1 MGYTNFGFLSP
12 DNIKVW
18 QKMVRHEILNKGQ
31 IIPKFAGV
39 GSDKPIEIIKD
50 LKKTIGGG
58 TECLMQLV
66 NRLVG
71 DGVVLSASGNLEGQ
85 EEDMQKSDQKIR
97 IDGLGHSVKH
107 KGDLVAQ
114 TEVAVFRDEARTA
127 LTDFGFDRLDQLA
140 MLTLSG
146 ISYAYNLNG
155 SLRTKPDGHGN
166 FLPDPTWQTLE
177 FAQDVTAPSS
187 LRHLMWDPIGLQLV
201 PGNTALITPNPST
214 FSYAAL
220 VNLQAFART
229 HHVKPLMQGGK
240 EYYVLLCTPFALAQL
255 KLDPEFQRA
264 IQNGGIR
271 GNENPWF
278 TGASVLVDGIAIHST
293 DLCYTTTG
301 APSGSKWGP
310 GGTVDGSRS
319 LFLGAQALGYADL
332 EEWEWVEKKF
342 QYGQHPAIFTKKMM
356 GFKKPAYYSTTD
368 QSVQDFGVIAFDHY
382 TIGGGALG
390 VTGLI

>member
-1 MGYTNFGFLSP
+1 MGYTNFEFLSP

-18 QKMVRHEILNKGQ
+18 QREVRHEILNKGQ
-31 IIPKFAGV
+31 ILPKFSGV

-50 LKKTIGGG
+50 MKKTIGGG

-66 NRLVG
+66 NRLTG
-71 DGVVLSASGNLEGQ
+71 DGVVLSSAGNLEGQ
-85 EEDMQKSDQKIR
+85 EEDMQKSDQKLR
-97 IDGLGHSVKH
+97 IDAIGHSVKH

-114 TEVAVFRDEARTA
+114 GEVAVFRNEAKTG
-127 LTDFGFDRLDQLA
+127 LTDWGADRLDQLA

-155 SLRTKPDGHGN
+155 SLRTKPDGKGD
-166 FLPDPTWQTLE
+166 FIPDPTWQTLE
-177 FAQDVTAPSS
+177 FAADVTAPSS
-187 LRHLMWDPIGLQLV
+187 LRNLMWDPLGLQLV
-201 PGNTALITPNPST
+201 PSNTANVTVNPSM

-220 VNLQAFART
+220 VNLQAYART
-229 HHVKPLMQGGK
+229 HHIKPLMQGGK
-240 EYYVLLCTPFALAQL
+240 EWYCMLTTPFALAML

-264 IQNGGIR
+264 MINAGVR

-301 APSGSKWGP
+301 APNGSKWGA
-310 GGTVDGSRS
+310 GGLIDGARS

-342 QYGQHPAIFTKKMM
+342 QYGQHPAVFTKKMM
-356 GFKKPAYYSTTD
+356 GFKKPQYYSTTD
-368 QSVQDFGVIAFDHY
+368 RSIQDFGVIAFDHY